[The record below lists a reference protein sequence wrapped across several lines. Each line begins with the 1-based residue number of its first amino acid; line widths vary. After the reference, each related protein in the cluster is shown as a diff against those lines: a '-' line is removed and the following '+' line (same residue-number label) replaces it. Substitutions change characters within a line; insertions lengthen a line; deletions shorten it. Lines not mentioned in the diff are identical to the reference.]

1 VVVRAATNLGG
12 DAGDKTPSGPVDL
25 HPLRP
30 SQPLLLGDVEKGGA
44 PVCGIVGYVGSERCV
59 EVLLEGLSQ
68 LQYRGYDSAGLAL
81 QLDGRIETIKQVGRL
96 GRLVEAL
103 GERNEELSAAR
114 AGVGHTRWATH
125 GRPNE
130 VNAHPQLGDGVAV
143 VHNGIIENFAELKE
157 ELIGRGVVFESKTD
171 TEVIAH
177 LLAEGVEAGGS
188 LREALAGA
196 LVCLQGSFA
205 VAAVS
210 AREPGKVVAA
220 RHQSPLVVGL
230 GKEENYLASAV
241 QALLKETREFLV
253 VENGEIVE
261 ISGSEIGIF
270 TLEGEPVSRETFE
283 VDWDVE
289 DVELGAFD
297 DYMLKEIHE
306 QPIALRNTLSNRLD
320 VDGAVDLSEMDLD
333 LAEVERV
340 AIVACGTA
348 YHAGLLGK
356 QAIERLARL
365 PVEVAVAS
373 EYRYADPIGDEKKL
387 VVAISQ
393 SGETTDTLAAVG
405 MARSFGGQVLAVTNT
420 PGSLITREA
429 DAVLLTKAGPEI
441 GVAATKTFVAQISVL
456 YLLALGL
463 ARAKGAASEED
474 LLRLGR
480 DLRRAPEKVEET
492 LGLLEGRLEEAA
504 NLFEGARCALFLGR
518 GPSYPV
524 ALEGAL
530 KLKEISYLP
539 AEGYPAGEMKHGPIA
554 LVDENCPVVAVLG
567 EGLIR
572 EKTLTNVEETVARG
586 GNVVAVARG
595 DDKAARRISRVVL
608 PVPETPGI
616 LGPFVSSVPLQLL
629 AYRFAKGRGLD
640 VDKPRNLAKSVTVE

>member
-1 VVVRAATNLGG
+1 M
-12 DAGDKTPSGPVDL
+12 
-25 HPLRP
+25 
-30 SQPLLLGDVEKGGA
+30 
-44 PVCGIVGYVGSERCV
+44 CGIVGYVGRKRCV
-59 EVLLEGLSQ
+59 EVLMEGLRQ
-68 LQYRGYDSAGLAL
+68 LEYRGYDSAGLAL
-81 QLDGRIETIKQVGRL
+81 QLDGRIETIKQAGRL
-96 GRLVEAL
+96 GRLSEVVE
-103 GERNEELSAAR
+103 ERNGYLSEAR

-125 GRPNE
+125 GPPNE
-130 VNAHPQLGDGVAV
+130 ANAHPHLGDGVAV

-157 ELIGRGVVFESKTD
+157 ELEGRGVTFESDTD

-177 LLAEGVEAGGS
+177 LLAKGVEGGAT
-188 LREALAGA
+188 LREALVGA
-196 LVCLQGSFA
+196 LERLEGSFA

-210 AREPGKVVAA
+210 AREPEKVVAA

-230 GKEENYLASAV
+230 GEGENYLASAV
-241 QALLKETREFLV
+241 QALLKETRRFLV

-261 ISGSEIGIF
+261 ICSSEVGIF
-270 TLEGEPVSRETFE
+270 TLRGEPVERETFE
-283 VDWDVE
+283 VDWDAE
-289 DVELGAFD
+289 DVELGVFD

-306 QPIALRNTLSNRLD
+306 QPSALRHTLSGRLD
-320 VDGAVDLSEMDLD
+320 ADGAVDLSELNLD
-333 LAEVERV
+333 LAGVERI

-356 QAIERLARL
+356 DAIERLARL

-373 EYRYADPIGDEKKL
+373 EYRYADPIGDEKTL

-393 SGETTDTLAAVG
+393 SGETTDTLAAVEITHT
-405 MARSFGGQVLAVTNT
+405 FGGRVLAVTNT
-420 PGSLITREA
+420 QGSLITREA

-441 GVAATKTFVAQISVL
+441 AVASTKAFLAQVAAL

-463 ARAKGAASEED
+463 ARATGAVTEGE
-474 LLRLGR
+474 LLKLGR

-492 LGLLEGRLEEAA
+492 LGLLEGRVEEAVG
-504 NLFEGARCALFLGR
+504 FFDGARCALFLGR

-554 LVDENCPVVAVLG
+554 LVDERCPVVAVLG
-567 EGLIR
+567 EGVIR
-572 EKTLTNVEETVARG
+572 EKTLSNVEETVARG
-586 GNVVAVARG
+586 ANVIAIACEG
-595 DDKAARRISRVVL
+595 DKAAGRMTRVVL
-608 PVPETPGI
+608 PVPEAPVI
-616 LGPFVSSVPLQLL
+616 LDPFVSSVPLQLL
-629 AYRFAKGRGLD
+629 AYRVAKKRGLD